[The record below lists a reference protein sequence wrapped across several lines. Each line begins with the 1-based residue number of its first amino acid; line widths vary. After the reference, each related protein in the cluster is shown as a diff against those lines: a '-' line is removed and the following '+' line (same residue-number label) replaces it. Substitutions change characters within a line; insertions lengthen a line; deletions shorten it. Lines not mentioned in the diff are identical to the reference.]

1 MIYENVVLHRYGINP
16 ACLVFCGITK
26 KKINPCLC
34 SVFYFSIN
42 SRSAYSHNL
51 VVGFFF
57 VIVCFFFFSLSCFTG
72 WCYTVFPRDKKEE
85 DYKETAHSCFSEKT
99 VPSEESLQPTKG
111 IPFSPT
117 FPKILYH
124 QLTYFYQWFV
134 LASSWAWQVEYMHH
148 LCE

>member
-1 MIYENVVLHRYGINP
+1 MVLTQHVWFSAVLRKKEKKIPVYALYSTSPLI
-16 ACLVFCGITK
+16 AEVHIIIIWLLVFFCCY
-26 KKINPCLC
+26 CL
-34 SVFYFSIN
+34 
-42 SRSAYSHNL
+42 L
-51 VVGFFF
+51 
-57 VIVCFFFFSLSCFTG
+57 FFFSLSCLTG

-124 QLTYFYQWFV
+124 QLTYFYQ
-134 LASSWAWQVEYMHH
+134 
-148 LCE
+148 